1 MKRYLFLT
9 AIWIVWL
16 PTCAFGD
23 GYPDPTFGVE
33 LQLNHIEN
41 GDDRMDI
48 MICNYTG
55 LGMRWIE
62 GSEFNALQACEWWPI
77 GTYGFPPSGFQSD
90 LPTYLP
96 GFGLPNNQA
105 WASLSTLKWLHTKK
119 DDPWFV
125 ACFYIGGYYFD
136 LMVYPQHESKI
147 LTDLAF
153 AWHVMS
159 AIGDAVEMAYGDEEA
174 ALSMQRNIEKAIQE
188 GNEMDHAKN
197 RAWAGISSG
206 GDENMWYIPRLTYPI
221 IYQLIDGGYAIGVS
235 SADHIAF
242 DIDGHYVVQLVTT
255 NTESEL
261 TGNPQLTV
269 NVYTR
274 DQWNK
279 QQNP

>member
-33 LQLNHIEN
+33 LQLNHIDN

-55 LGMRWIE
+55 DTMTWYTQ
-62 GSEFNALQACEWWPI
+62 SWTVQACEWWPI
-77 GTYGFPPSGFQSD
+77 TTNGFPPGGFTST

-96 GFGLPNNQA
+96 GHGLPSDQA

-119 DDPWFV
+119 DDPWFTV
-125 ACFYIGGYYFD
+125 CFYIGGNPFW
-136 LMVYPQHESKI
+136 LMIYPQHESKI
-147 LTDLAF
+147 LTDLEF

-159 AIGDAVEMAYGDEEA
+159 AIGDSVEMAYGDEEA
-174 ALSMQRNIEKAIQE
+174 ALSMQKNVEKAIQE
-188 GNEMDHAKN
+188 GNEMGDAPN
-197 RAWAGISSG
+197 QAWAGISSG
-206 GDENMWYIPRLTYPI
+206 GPQNMWYEPAQLTYPI
-221 IYQLIDGGYAIGVS
+221 IYQLIDGEYEFDVS

-242 DIDGHYVVQLVTT
+242 DINGLYVVQLVTV
-255 NTESEL
+255 NSDSDL
-261 TGNPQLTV
+261 TGNPQLVV

-274 DQWNK
+274 DQWNV